1 METLGEETGGEAL
14 VNSNDI
20 TRAIRKAVED
30 SAVTYTLGFYID
42 RASIDG
48 KFHEL
53 KVQVKRKGLS
63 VRYPKAYL
71 ALEDTP
77 ATKDQNRNNLLT
89 AVRSPIE
96 SSAIPVEISIDKV
109 DKALPHSLSIFGSV
123 DIHNFRLMQDGGQRK
138 GALDVV
144 TVEQDQS
151 GKVLKQSGI
160 RLQLQFTDKQYADYL
175 KSGFRFHQSLQPQEN
190 AATLRVLVED
200 AGTAEVGSVIIPL
213 SQLK

>member
-1 METLGEETGGEAL
+1 M
-14 VNSNDI
+14 
-20 TRAIRKAVED
+20 
-30 SAVTYTLGFYID
+30 
-42 RASIDG
+42 
-48 KFHEL
+48 
-53 KVQVKRKGLS
+53 
-63 VRYPKAYL
+63 
-71 ALEDTP
+71 
-77 ATKDQNRNNLLT
+77 
-89 AVRSPIE
+89 RSPIE